1 MSAALLAVDRLSIRL
16 TSGGHAQDVVSEA
29 SFEVACGKTLGIVG
43 ESGSGKTL
51 TMLSLLQ
58 LLPRGAKVSANRAV
72 FDRRNLLDLSRPE
85 LDAVRGRQIAFVFQD
100 PLTALNP
107 VLTVGRQII
116 EVMRRHFQLPAAEAE
131 RRAVALLAKVGI
143 PDAPL
148 RLRQYPHEF
157 SGGMRQRVT
166 IAMALAG
173 QPRLL
178 IADEPTT
185 ALDVTVQA
193 EIVSLIK
200 SVQRESGM
208 TVIWVTHDLALLAR
222 IADRVIVMYRGRVVE
237 DAPIDRLFAAPEHPY
252 TRALLDNLRSDRERG
267 ARPAVAAP
275 ERPEAPA
282 ATPDILLAAR
292 GITVSYTRAGLLPWQ
307 SRRRSVQALG
317 GIDLDIRKGETLA
330 LVGESGSGKST
341 LARVLVRTIEPTCG
355 RVVFRGTD
363 ISALEGR
370 ALRGVRRHLQIVF
383 QDPFSSLNPR
393 RTIGAA
399 IAEPLIV
406 HELACGREL
415 GERVAECLAMV
426 GLDRSLANRHP
437 HEFSGGQRQRI
448 CIARAIACRP
458 DFIVAD
464 EALSALDMSLQGQI
478 LQLFQDLKAR
488 FALTYLFISHDLS
501 VVGRISDRV
510 AVLYLGRVVELAP
523 TAELYEYQRH
533 PYTRALLAAVPI
545 ADPAIER
552 QRLYAPLAGEPPSP
566 ANPPPGCPFH
576 TRCPRVQDRCRSEL
590 PALTE
595 VAPGRSVACH
605 YPH

>member
-1 MSAALLAVDRLSIRL
+1 
-16 TSGGHAQDVVSEA
+16 
-29 SFEVACGKTLGIVG
+29 
-43 ESGSGKTL
+43 
-51 TMLSLLQ
+51 
-58 LLPRGAKVSANRAV
+58 
-72 FDRRNLLDLSRPE
+72 
-85 LDAVRGRQIAFVFQD
+85 
-100 PLTALNP
+100 
-107 VLTVGRQII
+107 
-116 EVMRRHFQLPAAEAE
+116 
-131 RRAVALLAKVGI
+131 
-143 PDAPL
+143 
-148 RLRQYPHEF
+148 
-157 SGGMRQRVT
+157 
-166 IAMALAG
+166 
-173 QPRLL
+173 
-178 IADEPTT
+178 
-185 ALDVTVQA
+185 
-193 EIVSLIK
+193 
-200 SVQRESGM
+200 
-208 TVIWVTHDLALLAR
+208 
-222 IADRVIVMYRGRVVE
+222 MYRGRVVE

-252 TRALLDNLRSDRERG
+252 TRALLDNLRSDGERG
-267 ARPAVAAP
+267 VRAAGAAL
-275 ERPEAPA
+275 ERPDSA
-282 ATPDILLAAR
+282 PDILLSAR
-292 GITVSYTRAGLLPWQ
+292 GITVSYARAGLLPWEA
-307 SRRRSVQALG
+307 RRRPLLALG

-355 RVVFRGTD
+355 RVVFRGAN

-370 ALRGVRRHLQIVF
+370 ALRRVRRHLQIVF

-406 HELACGREL
+406 HDLARGHELEQ
-415 GERVAECLAMV
+415 RVAACLAMV

-464 EALSALDMSLQGQI
+464 EALSALDMSLQGQM
-478 LQLFQDLKAR
+478 LELFQDLKAR

-501 VVGRISDRV
+501 VVRRISDRV

-523 TAELYEYQRH
+523 TAELYEYPRH

-576 TRCPRVQDRCRSEL
+576 TRCPRAQDLCRSEL

-595 VAPGRSVACH
+595 VGPGRSVACH

>member
-1 MSAALLAVDRLSIRL
+1 MNAALLAVDRLSIRL
-16 TSGGHAQDVVSEA
+16 ASGGHAQDVVSEA
-29 SFEVACGKTLGIVG
+29 SFEVAAGETLGIVG

-51 TMLSLLQ
+51 SMLSLLQ
-58 LLPRGAKVSANRAV
+58 LLPRGAKVSATRAV
-72 FDRRNLLDLSRPE
+72 FDRRNLLNLSRPE

-107 VLTVGRQII
+107 VLTVGRQIT

-131 RRAVALLAKVGI
+131 RRAIALLAKVGI

-173 QPRLL
+173 EPRLL

-200 SVQRESGM
+200 SVQRERGM

-222 IADRVIVMYRGRVVE
+222 IADRVLVMYRGRVVE

-252 TRALLDNLRSDRERG
+252 TRALLDNLRADGERG
-267 ARPAVAAP
+267 ARAAVAAL
-275 ERPEAPA
+275 ERPDSA
-282 ATPDILLAAR
+282 PDILLSAR
-292 GITVSYTRAGLLPWQ
+292 GITVSYARAGLLPLQ
-307 SRRRSVQALG
+307 SRRRPVLALG

-355 RVVFRGTD
+355 RVVFRGAN
-363 ISALEGR
+363 ISTLKGR

-406 HELACGREL
+406 HDLARGREL
-415 GERVAECLAMV
+415 EQRVAACLAMV

-464 EALSALDMSLQGQI
+464 EALSALDMSLQGQM
-478 LQLFQDLKAR
+478 LELFQDLKAR

-501 VVGRISDRV
+501 VVRRISDRV

-523 TAELYEYQRH
+523 TAELYEYPRH

-552 QRLYAPLAGEPPSP
+552 QRLYVPLAGEPPSP

-576 TRCPRVQDRCRSEL
+576 TRCPRAQDLCRSEL

-595 VAPGRSVACH
+595 VGPGRSVACH